1 MNPDM
6 RPNMHPTVRPEVRAE
21 HLRRPGHSA
30 TCTREQMLARVAR
43 FAARAADLGAFPDLK
58 QQQGQRSVS
67 YFLSPGGLGGA
78 APITQPHNFHLSVS
92 TLSKGIRPTVH
103 SHPYNEVFMPLNARF
118 RLHWGEPQGDAL
130 GDWIDLE
137 PFDVVSV
144 PAGVFRTFENL
155 DAHDGHMVAI
165 FDHGGDPHTGIVV
178 PPDVF
183 ERFYKG
189 WNPGMVGVQES

>member
-1 MNPDM
+1 
-6 RPNMHPTVRPEVRAE
+6 
-21 HLRRPGHSA
+21 L
-30 TCTREQMLARVAR
+30 LARVAR
-43 FAARAADLGAFPDLK
+43 FAAREADLGAFPDLK

-67 YFLSPGGLGGA
+67 YVLSPGALGGP

-92 TLSKGIRPTVH
+92 TLGKGVRPTVH

-118 RLHWGEPQGDAL
+118 RLHWGEPSGELGGAL
-130 GDWIDLE
+130 SDSIDLE

-155 DAHDGHMVAI
+155 DEHEGHMVAI

>member
-1 MNPDM
+1 MSNPSG
-6 RPNMHPTVRPEVRAE
+6 PKTVRPE
-21 HLRRPGHSA
+21 HLRQPGHSLP
-30 TCTREQMLARVAR
+30 CSREAMLARVAR
-43 FAARAADLGAFPDLK
+43 FAEREADPGAFPDLK
-58 QQQGQRSVS
+58 QQQGRRSVS
-67 YFLSPGGLGGA
+67 YLLSPSGLGGS
-78 APITQPHNFHLSVS
+78 APIQQPHNFHLSIS

-118 RLHWGEPQGDAL
+118 RLHWGEEL
-130 GDWIDLE
+130 SESIDLE

-155 DAHDGHMVAI
+155 DDHDGFMVAI

-183 ERFYKG
+183 EKFYRG
-189 WNPGMVGVQES
+189 WNPGMVGVQG